1 MKKDQVFPF
10 NKKENTDSL
19 YNLSVGVVCGLC
31 LSILGCISLIVILH
45 FAIERNEITD
55 GSGIIL

>member
-1 MKKDQVFPF
+1 MKKNKVFPF
-10 NKKENTDSL
+10 NNNENKEEL
-19 YNLSVGVVCGLC
+19 YNLSIGVVSGLC

-45 FAIERNEITD
+45 FAIDRDKITD